1 MEYAAKQLVLLLAL
15 ASAVIV
21 VTAQTQAEQMV
32 DAHNAVRADV
42 GVGPVSWD
50 DTVAAYAEAYA
61 EKRRADCQLLLSPE
75 GGPYGENIL
84 RGNGTEWYPVDAV
97 NAWASEKEY
106 YDHATNTCS
115 APPGESCASYTQVV
129 WSDTIAIGCAGVI
142 CDGDANT
149 FIICS
154 YSPPGN
160 VEGQAPY

>member
-1 MEYAAKQLVLLLAL
+1 MEYAAKQLVLFLAL

-21 VTAQTQAEQMV
+21 VTAQTQTEEMV
-32 DAHNAVRADV
+32 DAHNVVRADV

-61 EKRRADCQLLLSPE
+61 EKRRADCQLLPPTGSP
-75 GGPYGENIL
+75 YAQNIW
-84 RGNGTEWYPVDAV
+84 GANGTDWTAADVV
-97 NAWASEKEY
+97 NAWASEKQY

-129 WSDTIAIGCAGVI
+129 WSNTTTIGCGGVI

-154 YSPPGN
+154 YNPPGN
-160 VEGQAPY
+160 VEGQTPY